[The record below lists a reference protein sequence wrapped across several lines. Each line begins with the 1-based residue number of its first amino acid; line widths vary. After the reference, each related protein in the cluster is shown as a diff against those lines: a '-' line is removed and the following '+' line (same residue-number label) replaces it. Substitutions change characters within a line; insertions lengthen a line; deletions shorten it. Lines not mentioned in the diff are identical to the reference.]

1 MPITIRER
9 QKCNPNLVPTLGGIW
24 GKKWSRRLQNLTDWR
39 NAVVNDYMHKA
50 TSIVV
55 KTCVKH
61 GISKVVV
68 GDVVK
73 SLNRI
78 NLGKRTNQNFVN
90 LSLGQFIDVLG
101 YKLGS
106 HGIELVVADESYTSK
121 ASFLDDDKMPKRY
134 NPKAKKKQTF
144 SGSRVKRGLY
154 KSSNGT
160 LFNADANGAYNIL
173 RKTDSDFSFSKL
185 AKKVGA
191 RVKEWLH
198 PTKRIHPLPTP
209 REQFWLDLKRLRR
222 KKVT

>member
-1 MPITIRER
+1 
-9 QKCNPNLVPTLGGIW
+9 
-24 GKKWSRRLQNLTDWR
+24 LQNLTNWR

-73 SLNRI
+73 SLNGI

-90 LSLGQFIDVLG
+90 LSLGQFVEFLG

-106 HGIELVVADESYTSK
+106 HGIKLVVTNESYTSK

-134 NPKAKKKQTF
+134 NPKAKKKHTF
-144 SGSRVKRGLY
+144 SGKRVKRGC
-154 KSSNGT
+154 
-160 LFNADANGAYNIL
+160 API
-173 RKTDSDFSFSKL
+173 
-185 AKKVGA
+185 
-191 RVKEWLH
+191 W
-198 PTKRIHPLPTP
+198 IH
-209 REQFWLDLKRLRR
+209 
-222 KKVT
+222 